1 VPAGHILLVE
11 DDPRIREIV
20 ERGLTPRGFVVSTAA
35 DGVSGVDLATKLEID
50 ILLLD
55 LGLPG
60 RGGLEV
66 LQEVRLRKPSLPV
79 ILLTAQ
85 DDVGSKVGGL
95 EAGAD
100 DYVTKPFSIEEL
112 AARVRA
118 RLRSRA
124 EGEMA
129 LKVGSLTLDVTA
141 HRAFIEGREIRLSA
155 RELELLAA
163 FMRHQG
169 QVLSRPQLL
178 KMVWDIE
185 FDPGS
190 NVVDVHVAALRRKIG
205 AELLETIRGLGY
217 RFVAP
222 IQRAVEGETL

>member
-1 VPAGHILLVE
+1 VPTAHILLVE
-11 DDPRIREIV
+11 DDPRIRDIV
-20 ERGLTPRGFVVSTAA
+20 ERGFSPRGFVVSTAS
-35 DGVSGVDLATKLEID
+35 DGASGIELATKLDID
-50 ILLLD
+50 LMLLD

-60 RGGLEV
+60 RSGLEV
-66 LQEVRLRKPSLPV
+66 LQEVRVVKPTLPV
-79 ILLTAQ
+79 LILTAQ
-85 DDVGSKVGGL
+85 DDVTSKVGGL

-100 DYVTKPFSIEEL
+100 DYITKPFSIEEL

-118 RLRSRA
+118 RLRWRSQ
-124 EGEMA
+124 EETA
-129 LKVGSLTLDVTA
+129 LKAGSLTLDVTA
-141 HRAFIEGREIRLSA
+141 HRAFVGGREIRLSA

-163 FMRHQG
+163 FMRHRG

-205 AELLETIRGLGY
+205 AELVETVRGLGY
-217 RFVAP
+217 RFVPPVEPAT
-222 IQRAVEGETL
+222 EGEVP

>member
-1 VPAGHILLVE
+1 MPAGHILLVE

-66 LQEVRLRKPSLPV
+66 LQEVRLLKPSLPV

-124 EGEMA
+124 EEEMA

-205 AELLETIRGLGY
+205 PGLLETIRGLGY

-222 IQRAVEGETL
+222 TQRAAEGETL

>member
-1 VPAGHILLVE
+1 VPTAHILLVE
-11 DDPRIREIV
+11 DDPRIRDIV
-20 ERGLTPRGFVVSTAA
+20 ERGFSPRGFVVSTAS
-35 DGVSGVDLATKLEID
+35 DGASGIELATKLDID
-50 ILLLD
+50 LMLLD

-60 RGGLEV
+60 RSGLEV
-66 LQEVRLRKPSLPV
+66 LQEVRVVKPTLPV
-79 ILLTAQ
+79 LILTAL
-85 DDVGSKVGGL
+85 DDMTSKVGGL

-100 DYVTKPFSIEEL
+100 DYITKPFSIEEL

-118 RLRSRA
+118 RLRWHSQ
-124 EGEMA
+124 EESA
-129 LKVGSLTLDVTA
+129 LKAGSLTLDVTA
-141 HRAFIEGREIRLSA
+141 HRAFLGGREIRLSA

-178 KMVWDIE
+178 KMVWEID

-205 AELLETIRGLGY
+205 AELVETVRGLGY
-217 RFVAP
+217 RFVPPAEP
-222 IQRAVEGETL
+222 ATEGEVS

>member
-1 VPAGHILLVE
+1 MPAGHILLVE

-35 DGVSGVDLATKLEID
+35 DGVSGIELATKLEID
-50 ILLLD
+50 LLLLD
-55 LGLPG
+55 LGLPL

-66 LQEVRLRKPSLPV
+66 LQEVRVQKPDLPV
-79 ILLTAQ
+79 IVLTAQ

-112 AARVRA
+112 AARIRA
-118 RLRSRA
+118 RLRWRDEKDFALRA
-124 EGEMA
+124 
-129 LKVGSLTLDVTA
+129 GSLTLDVTA
-141 HRAFIEGREIRLSA
+141 HRAFLEGREVRLSA
-155 RELELLAA
+155 RELELLTA

-178 KMVWDIE
+178 KMVWDID

-205 AELLETIRGLGY
+205 SELVETIRGLGY
-217 RFVAP
+217 RFVP
-222 IQRAVEGETL
+222 PKERTVEGETP

>member
-1 VPAGHILLVE
+1 
-11 DDPRIREIV
+11 
-20 ERGLTPRGFVVSTAA
+20 
-35 DGVSGVDLATKLEID
+35 
-50 ILLLD
+50 
-55 LGLPG
+55 
-60 RGGLEV
+60 
-66 LQEVRLRKPSLPV
+66 V

-124 EGEMA
+124 EEEMA

-205 AELLETIRGLGY
+205 PELLETIRGLGY

-222 IQRAVEGETL
+222 IQRAAEGETL